1 MKSTAVL
8 SSDVGRS
15 TDGGRKRPYDDKPE
29 TEETGY
35 FLKSRK
41 EAQKEV
47 GVLVTGNDRTCVE
60 DAVWNSSSAV
70 FEKFGVQFDKDT
82 LYSLFDK
89 KKNTPFSI
97 IQEYVMRSIRLARSV
112 RFTAMI
118 VCTAHSATP

>member
-8 SSDVGRS
+8 SSDVGGS

-41 EAQKEV
+41 EARKEI